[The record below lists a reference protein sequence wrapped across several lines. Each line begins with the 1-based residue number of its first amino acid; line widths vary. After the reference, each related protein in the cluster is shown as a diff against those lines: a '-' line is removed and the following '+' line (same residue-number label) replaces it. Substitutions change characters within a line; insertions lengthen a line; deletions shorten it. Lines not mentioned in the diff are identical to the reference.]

1 MSWRTALVSVSGR
14 PTPIDSLALESGAET
29 AVDVEK
35 ILVIHNN
42 EPRSQQAL
50 GQILVPAG
58 YDVVGVAYPP
68 VTVMEAFLKTKPA
81 LVVLDIGLSGKP
93 VEDLCRKL
101 RGESREVTIF
111 VLGSSN
117 EVEDKVSLLNLGAD
131 DYMTKPIDG
140 AEFLARVT
148 TRTNWLTRRRR

>member
-1 MSWRTALVSVSGR
+1 
-14 PTPIDSLALESGAET
+14 
-29 AVDVEK
+29 VDVEK

-50 GQILVPAG
+50 GQILVRAG
-58 YDVVGVAYPP
+58 YDVVGVTYPP

-93 VEDLCRKL
+93 VEDLCRQL
-101 RGESREVTIF
+101 RRESKDVTIF

-117 EVEDKVSLLNLGAD
+117 DVEDKVSLLNLGAD
-131 DYMTKPIDG
+131 DYMTKPFDG
-140 AEFLARVT
+140 VEFLARVT

>member
-1 MSWRTALVSVSGR
+1 
-14 PTPIDSLALESGAET
+14 
-29 AVDVEK
+29 VEK

-50 GQILVPAG
+50 GQILVRAG
-58 YDVVGVAYPP
+58 YDVVGVTYPP

-93 VEDLCRKL
+93 VEDLCRQL
-101 RGESREVTIF
+101 RRESEDVTIF

-117 EVEDKVSLLNLGAD
+117 DVEDKVSLLNLGAD
-131 DYMTKPIDG
+131 DYMTKPFDG
-140 AEFLARVT
+140 VEFLARVT

>member
-1 MSWRTALVSVSGR
+1 M
-14 PTPIDSLALESGAET
+14 
-29 AVDVEK
+29 DVEK

-50 GQILVPAG
+50 GQILVRAG
-58 YDVVGVAYPP
+58 YDVVGVTYPP

-93 VEDLCRKL
+93 VEDLCRQL
-101 RGESREVTIF
+101 RRESEDVTIF

-117 EVEDKVSLLNLGAD
+117 DVEDKVSLLNLGAD

>member
-1 MSWRTALVSVSGR
+1 M
-14 PTPIDSLALESGAET
+14 
-29 AVDVEK
+29 EK

-50 GQILVPAG
+50 GQILVRAG
-58 YDVVGVAYPP
+58 YDVVGVTYPP

-93 VEDLCRKL
+93 VEDLCRQL
-101 RGESREVTIF
+101 RRESEDVTIF

-117 EVEDKVSLLNLGAD
+117 DVEDKVSLLNLGAD
-131 DYMTKPIDG
+131 DYMTKPFDG
-140 AEFLARVT
+140 VEFLARVT

>member
-1 MSWRTALVSVSGR
+1 
-14 PTPIDSLALESGAET
+14 
-29 AVDVEK
+29 VDVEK

-50 GQILVPAG
+50 GQILVRAG
-58 YDVVGVAYPP
+58 YDVVGVTYPP

-93 VEDLCRKL
+93 VEDLCRQL
-101 RGESREVTIF
+101 RRESEDVTIF

-117 EVEDKVSLLNLGAD
+117 DVEDKVSLLNLGAD
-131 DYMTKPIDG
+131 DYMTKPFDG
-140 AEFLARVT
+140 VEFLARVT

>member
-1 MSWRTALVSVSGR
+1 
-14 PTPIDSLALESGAET
+14 
-29 AVDVEK
+29 VDVET

-42 EPRSQQAL
+42 DPRSQQAL

-58 YDVVGVAYPP
+58 YNVVGVAYPP
-68 VTVMEAFLKTKPA
+68 VTVMETFLKTEPA
-81 LVVLDIGLSGKP
+81 LVVLDLGLSGKP
-93 VEDLCRKL
+93 VEDLCRQL
-101 RGESREVTIF
+101 RRKSKEVAIL

-131 DYMTKPIDG
+131 DYMTKPFDG

>member
-1 MSWRTALVSVSGR
+1 MNWRATLVSDS
-14 PTPIDSLALESGAET
+14 TAIAIDSPVSESWEET

-42 EPRSQQAL
+42 DPRSQQAL

-68 VTVMEAFLKTKPA
+68 VTVMDAFLKTKPA
-81 LVVLDIGLSGKP
+81 LVVLDIGMSGKP
-93 VEDLCRKL
+93 VEDLCRRL
-101 RGESREVTIF
+101 RTESKEVTIF

-117 EVEDKVSLLNLGAD
+117 EVEDKVLLLNLGAD
-131 DYMTKPIDG
+131 DYMTKPFDG
-140 AEFLARVT
+140 VEFLARVT